1 MYRIRAAFAT
11 TLFFVVCSASAD
23 QTDNC
28 TSSDDEAIYV
38 SKLLAPYTAAAIENT
53 DPEAKAAK
61 LRIAA
66 ALTKDQEQK
75 KKFLPLA
82 MVFAECAR
90 QRSRHSLKAAQT
102 AAAALTDLAFAG
114 GMAAATRTLAQLQ
127 IANINAYDAG
137 TEATKRD
144 PVYPS
149 TFATG
154 LRNNLC
160 SITEA
165 AKSPTAK
172 AETTGAKNWKLVYHI
187 VKAETNTARANAAAT
202 AGKATICLSKDGT
215 CKDNANNGAFYSL
228 QAGTIFTVA
237 ENAAEPKHGHNSA
250 PARKE
255 TIWHAQ
261 SAEEAQ
267 LAAKLDADAHTAIAV
282 QTSNVP
288 G

>member
-1 MYRIRAAFAT
+1 MYRIRAALGTAV
-11 TLFFVVCSASAD
+11 LFVVFSTSAD

-28 TSSDDEAIYV
+28 TATDDETIYM
-38 SKLLAPYTAAAIENT
+38 SKLLTAYNAAATENT
-53 DPEAKAAK
+53 DPEVKAAK

-75 KKFLPLA
+75 QKFLPLA
-82 MVFAECAR
+82 MLFDECAR
-90 QRSRHSLKAAQT
+90 RQARNSLRAAQT
-102 AAAALTDLAFAG
+102 VGTALADLAFAG
-114 GMAAATRTLAQLQ
+114 GVATATRALAKLQ
-127 IANINAYDAG
+127 IAGVTAYDAN
-137 TEATKRD
+137 TPAARRD
-144 PVYPS
+144 PIYPVN
-149 TFATG
+149 TATG
-154 LRNNLC
+154 LATKLC
-160 SITEA
+160 RPTEA
-165 AKSPTAK
+165 STSPTAK
-172 AETTGAKNWKLVYHI
+172 AETTDEKAWQLVYHI
-187 VKAETNTARANAAAT
+187 VKPETSALRANKAAT
-202 AGKATICLSKDGT
+202 VGKATLCLSDDGT
-215 CKDNANNGAFYSL
+215 CKDGANNGAVYSV
-228 QAGTIFTVA
+228 QAGTVFTVA